1 MLLEGGIYMGKFVT
15 AAKAGEFKDGSK
27 KKVTIEGQEIM
38 IARVGNNY
46 YAVGNRCAH
55 MAGDLSAGMLEGTV
69 ITCPRHGSQ
78 FDVRDGKNIRWM
90 KGSGVFS
97 AVSKA
102 IKSPRSIPSYKVKVE
117 GDTISVEV

>member
-1 MLLEGGIYMGKFVT
+1 MGNYMK
-15 AAKAGEFKDGSK
+15 AANTSEFKDGSK

-55 MAGDLSAGMLEGTV
+55 MKGDLSAGVLEGTV

-78 FDVRDGKNIRWM
+78 FDIRDGRNIRWL
-90 KGSGVFS
+90 KGSGGISTMGKVL
-97 AVSKA
+97 
-102 IKSPRSIPSYKVKVE
+102 KSPRPIPTYKVKVE
-117 GDTISVEV
+117 GNDILVEV